1 MISQRARYAFKALIA
16 LSRLPPGD
24 SLQIKD
30 IADREAIP
38 RSFLE
43 HIMLEL
49 KRNHLAGSRRGRE
62 GGYFLVKRAG
72 DITLGEVL
80 HLIDGPLAPLPCLSR
95 TAYRRCDDCQDEASC
110 ALRIAFI
117 DVFAANL
124 AVLDKTTLADV
135 VERSEKAKEGMPGY
149 GANPYSGAF
158 I

>member
-49 KRNHLAGSRRGRE
+49 KRYHLAGSRRGRE
-62 GGYFLVKRAG
+62 GGYFLIKPAR

-80 HLIDGPLAPLPCLSR
+80 RLIDGPLAPLPCLSR
-95 TAYRRCDDCQDEASC
+95 TAYRRCEDCQDEVSC
-110 ALRIAFI
+110 ALRIAFT
-117 DVFAANL
+117 DVYAANL
-124 AVLDKTTLADV
+124 AVLDKTTLAGV
-135 VERSEKAKEGMPGY
+135 VERAEKAKAGTPGY